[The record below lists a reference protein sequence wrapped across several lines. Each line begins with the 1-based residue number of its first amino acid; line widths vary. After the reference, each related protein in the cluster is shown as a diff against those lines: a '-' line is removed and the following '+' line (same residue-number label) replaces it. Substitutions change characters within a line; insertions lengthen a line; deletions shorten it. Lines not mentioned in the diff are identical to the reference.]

1 MNKHVVIIGGG
12 VGGLFTG
19 ALLARN
25 GCRVTVLEKNRI
37 IGGGLQ
43 CFMRRGELYETG
55 MHILGGF
62 QEGGCLNKICR
73 YLGIMDLL
81 NIRPTDDDAIDAIT
95 YWEGGPTTYRIPC
108 GRQRFV
114 SYLSG
119 LFPKETV
126 GLRRYV
132 DTLYRIADEIDLFN
146 LRRPVEGFVDHGP
159 EFLMPADQLIAQYVT
174 DFRLRDLLAYMNP
187 MYGGVAGHTPA
198 YIHAMI
204 NVLYIEGSSLFGGG
218 GQHLAD
224 ALAEVIRD
232 GGGEVLT
239 SDAVVHIATAD
250 RQVQKVITCS
260 GREYVGDIYVS
271 DIHPTT
277 LLRLANEG
285 AFPRA
290 YRMRLEEIPNTYS
303 AFVLYL
309 KFRPGT
315 VPYVNHPC
323 YYQERYGLVWQHA
336 ENYEAPDWPL
346 GFMYLTPPDKKQG
359 PYASRMT
366 VNCLMSFDELRQWT
380 DTTVG
385 HRGPEYEAWKEW
397 NVQRI
402 MAKLERLLPGISDC
416 VEYRFAASPLTIRDY
431 YGSKEGTLYGYR
443 QDCENMALSQLH
455 IATKLR
461 NLLLTGQ
468 NIYLHGICGVPL
480 TAIVTAEAILGP
492 GVLLEQIN
500 PTHHEH
506 GKV

>member
-37 IGGGLQ
+37 AGGGLQ
-43 CFMRRGELYETG
+43 CFQRRGELYETG

-73 YLGIMDLL
+73 YLGIMDSLD
-81 NIRPTDDDAIDAIT
+81 IRPTDDEAIDTIT
-95 YWEGGPTTYRIPC
+95 YWEEGPAVYNIPR
-108 GRQRFV
+108 GRERFIA
-114 SYLSG
+114 YLSER
-119 LFPKETV
+119 FPEEAE
-126 GLRRYV
+126 GLRNYV
-132 DTLYRIADEIDLFN
+132 ATLYRIADEIDLFN
-146 LRRPVEGFVDHGP
+146 LRCPKEGFVDHGE
-159 EFLMPADQLIAQYVT
+159 EFLMPADQLIARYIS
-174 DFRLRDLLAYMNP
+174 DSRLRDVLAYMNP

-198 YIHAMI
+198 YVHAMI

-224 ALAEVIRD
+224 ALIGVIRA

-239 SDAVVHIATAD
+239 GDAVVHIETAD
-250 RQVQKVITCS
+250 RQVQKVVTRS
-260 GREYVGDIYVS
+260 GREYVGDVYVS

-277 LLRLANEG
+277 LLRLVDEN

-315 VPYVNHPC
+315 IPYVNHPC

-336 ENYEAPDWPL
+336 ENFGDPDWPL
-346 GFMYLTPPDKKQG
+346 GFMYLTPPDKNQG

-366 VNCLMSFDELRQWT
+366 VNCLMSFDEVRRWT
-380 DTTVG
+380 DTTIG
-385 HRGPEYEAWKEW
+385 NRGSDYEEWKEQTR
-397 NVQRI
+397 QRVI
-402 MAKLERLLPGISDC
+402 AKLERLYPGISAC
-416 VEYRFAASPLTIRDY
+416 VEDSFTASPLTIRDY

-480 TAIVTAEAILGP
+480 TAIVTAEAILGQ

-500 PTHHEH
+500 PTLN
-506 GKV
+506 